1 MKTSRS
7 RSREA
12 RETWSDV
19 RLVRACLD
27 GRQDA
32 WTAIVQKYRRLIY
45 SIPVK
50 RGFSPE
56 DAADIFQ
63 SVCLELLKEMP
74 RLREPRA
81 LAGWLIKVTAHKCF
95 HYTRR
100 EARYL
105 ATEDEETLTQLN
117 ARHRDPSAL
126 PDLDE
131 LFDEVQREQVLR
143 DAVRALTKRCK
154 KLVSMLFFEFPP
166 TPYEEVAKTLGL
178 ARGSIGFIR
187 RRCLDRLRRNL
198 EDKGFASGHG

>member
-1 MKTSRS
+1 MKT
-7 RSREA
+7 REA
-12 RETWSDV
+12 HETWSDV

-56 DAADIFQ
+56 DASDIFQ

-81 LAGWLIKVTAHKCF
+81 LAGWLIQVTAHKCF
-95 HYTRR
+95 HFRRR
-100 EARYL
+100 EARYV
-105 ATEDEETLTQLN
+105 ATANDETLTQLD
-117 ARHRDPSAL
+117 ARPAL

-131 LFDEVQREQVLR
+131 LFDEVHREQVLR

-166 TPYEEVAKTLGL
+166 IPYDEVAKTLGL

-198 EDKGFASGHG
+198 EEKGFASGNG

>member
-1 MKTSRS
+1 MKT
-7 RSREA
+7 REA

-32 WTAIVQKYRRLIY
+32 WTAIVRKYRRLIY

-56 DAADIFQ
+56 DSSDIFQ

-81 LAGWLIKVTAHKCF
+81 LAGWLIQVTAHKCF
-95 HYTRR
+95 HFRRR
-100 EARYL
+100 EARYV
-105 ATEDEETLTQLN
+105 ATANDETLTQLD
-117 ARHRDPSAL
+117 ARPAL

-131 LFDEVQREQVLR
+131 LFDEVHREQVLR
-143 DAVRALTKRCK
+143 EAVRALTKRCK

-166 TPYEEVAKTLGL
+166 IPYDEVAKTLGL

-198 EDKGFASGHG
+198 EEKGFVSGNG

>member
-1 MKTSRS
+1 MKTSTS
-7 RSREA
+7 RVREA
-12 RETWSDV
+12 RETWSDA
-19 RLVRACLD
+19 RLVRACLA

-32 WTAIVQKYRRLIY
+32 WTAIVHKYRRLIY

-56 DAADIFQ
+56 DASDIFQ

-81 LAGWLIKVTAHKCF
+81 LAAWLIKVTAHKCF
-95 HYTRR
+95 HFRRR
-100 EARYL
+100 EARYV
-105 ATEDEETLTQLN
+105 ATEDEEALAQLD
-117 ARHRDPSAL
+117 ARHRELPAL

-131 LFDEVQREQVLR
+131 LFDEVHREQVLR
-143 DAVRALTKRCK
+143 DAFRALTKRCK

-198 EDKGFASGHG
+198 EAKGFASGNG

>member
-1 MKTSRS
+1 MKASPARVL
-7 RSREA
+7 EP

-19 RLVRACLD
+19 RLVRECLD
-27 GRQDA
+27 GNEDA
-32 WTAIVQKYRRLIY
+32 WTAIVNKYRRLIY

-50 RGFSPE
+50 HGFSPE
-56 DAADIFQ
+56 DASDIFQ

-95 HYTRR
+95 HFRRR
-100 EARYL
+100 EARYVASESEEAL
-105 ATEDEETLTQLN
+105 ARSD
-117 ARHRDPSAL
+117 ARKAPDP
-126 PDLDE
+126 PNVDE
-131 LFDEVQREQVLR
+131 LFDELEREQVLR

-154 KLVSMLFFEFPP
+154 KLVSMLFFELPP

>member
-1 MKTSRS
+1 MKT
-7 RSREA
+7 REA

-32 WTAIVQKYRRLIY
+32 WTAIVRKYRRLIY

-56 DAADIFQ
+56 DASDIFQ

-81 LAGWLIKVTAHKCF
+81 LAGWLIQVTAHKCF
-95 HYTRR
+95 HFRRR
-100 EARYL
+100 EARYV
-105 ATEDEETLTQLN
+105 ATANDETLTQLD
-117 ARHRDPSAL
+117 ARTPL

-131 LFDEVQREQVLR
+131 LFDEVHREQVLR

-166 TPYEEVAKTLGL
+166 IPYDEVAKTLGL
-178 ARGSIGFIR
+178 ARGPIGFIR
-187 RRCLDRLRRNL
+187 RRCLERLRRNL
-198 EDKGFASGHG
+198 EEKGFVSGNG

>member
-1 MKTSRS
+1 MKAGIAGPSTAN
-7 RSREA
+7 EK
-12 RETWSDV
+12 WSDV
-19 RLVRACLD
+19 RLVRACLAGD
-27 GRQDA
+27 ERA
-32 WTAIVQKYRRLIY
+32 WTAVVNKYRRLIY

-50 RGFSPE
+50 HGFSSE
-56 DAADIFQ
+56 DASDIFQ

-95 HYTRR
+95 HYRRR
-100 EARYL
+100 ESRYVL
-105 ATEDEETLTQLN
+105 SDTEGAIT
-117 ARHRDPSAL
+117 SAESDSA

-131 LFDEVQREQVLR
+131 LFEQVEREQLLR
-143 DAVRALTKRCK
+143 DAVRTLTERCK

-166 TPYEEVAKTLGL
+166 TPYEEVARTLGL

-198 EDKGFASGHG
+198 EDNGFASGNG

>member
-1 MKTSRS
+1 MKT
-7 RSREA
+7 REA
-12 RETWSDV
+12 HETWSDV
-19 RLVRACLD
+19 RLVGACLD

-56 DAADIFQ
+56 DASDIFQ

-95 HYTRR
+95 HFRRR
-100 EARYL
+100 EARYV
-105 ATEDEETLTQLN
+105 ATENEEALTGLD
-117 ARHRDPSAL
+117 ARPAL

-131 LFDEVQREQVLR
+131 LFDEVHREQVLR

-166 TPYEEVAKTLGL
+166 IPYDEVAKTLGL

-198 EDKGFASGHG
+198 EEKGFATGNG

>member
-1 MKTSRS
+1 MT
-7 RSREA
+7 REA
-12 RETWSDV
+12 NETWSDV

-32 WTAIVQKYRRLIY
+32 WTAIVRKYRRLIY

-56 DAADIFQ
+56 DASDIFQ
-63 SVCLELLKEMP
+63 SVCLELLKEMS

-95 HYTRR
+95 HFRRR
-100 EARYL
+100 EARYVT
-105 ATEDEETLTQLN
+105 TENDETLAQLD
-117 ARHRDPSAL
+117 ARPAL

-131 LFDEVQREQVLR
+131 LFDEVHREQVLR
-143 DAVRALTKRCK
+143 DAVRTLTTRCK

-166 TPYEEVAKTLGL
+166 TPYDEVAKTLGL

-198 EDKGFASGHG
+198 EEKGFASGNG

>member
-1 MKTSRS
+1 MKSGARVAK
-7 RSREA
+7 A

-19 RLVRACLD
+19 RLVRECLE
-27 GRQDA
+27 GNEDA
-32 WTAIVQKYRRLIY
+32 WSAIVNKYRRLIY

-50 RGFSPE
+50 HGFSPE
-56 DAADIFQ
+56 DASDIFQ
-63 SVCLELLKEMP
+63 AVCLELLKEMP

-95 HYTRR
+95 HHRRR
-100 EARYL
+100 ESRYVTTD
-105 ATEDEETLTQLN
+105 AAEALTTQ
-117 ARHRDPSAL
+117 ASIDA

-131 LFDEVQREQVLR
+131 LFDEVEREQVLR
-143 DAVRALTKRCK
+143 DAVRALTARCK

-198 EDKGFASGHG
+198 EEKGFASGNG